1 MSNAENWLRR
11 ASTWS
16 HFHIIQRS
24 HAKPAPSTFTGNGH
38 RDGLVHN
45 DTYLKA
51 ASDAGSRYEN
61 EVQFYTCVEKARKE
75 EPPDP
80 IVCFVPQFHG
90 VIALEG
96 QDGHKE
102 RYMQLENLL
111 REFDQPHTM
120 DIKVGVRCFE
130 EKELKVGKL
139 RSDLYCRMKQMER
152 RLPQPVLAEVEHEAK
167 AISKARW
174 MLLRD
179 ALSTTRS
186 LGCRV
191 DAIRT
196 PHAHWTA
203 FDSSLF
209 CVRAEIQLQ
218 RVLRS
223 FLPRAADCHAGVT
236 PR

>member
-1 MSNAENWLRR
+1 
-11 ASTWS
+11 
-16 HFHIIQRS
+16 
-24 HAKPAPSTFTGNGH
+24 
-38 RDGLVHN
+38 
-45 DTYLKA
+45 
-51 ASDAGSRYEN
+51 
-61 EVQFYTCVEKARKE
+61 
-75 EPPDP
+75 
-80 IVCFVPQFHG
+80 HG